1 MNTIQEW
8 LRELK
13 KQGTFDFVGI
23 ASNVAKENE
32 PKEIRWLYVVGNQSE
47 AYKKIRLQVG
57 RGIAGT
63 VWKTARTQLDEN
75 IFEHPEKL
83 IEYPIARL
91 EKLQVALATPVMEQ
105 GEVIAVLM
113 IGCREERSFS
123 SQRRDYLESV
133 ALELGSL
140 LKEEGIND

>member
-13 KQGTFDFVGI
+13 KQGAFDFVGI
-23 ASNVAKENE
+23 ACNVAKENK
-32 PKEIRWLYVVGNQSE
+32 PKEIRWLYAVGNQSE

-57 RGIAGT
+57 RGIAGI
-63 VWKTARTQLDEN
+63 VWKTARTQLDKN

-91 EKLQVALATPVMEQ
+91 EKLQVALAIPVMEQ

-113 IGCREERSFS
+113 IGYREERSFS
-123 SQRRDYLESV
+123 SQKRDCLENA
-133 ALELGSL
+133 ALELGPL